1 MGVNGFHMTYL
12 SINESQVEWNAWV
25 SWFGSSSCFL
35 IGQVVLIELTW
46 HWASREFLRT
56 KNSVGAAPDR
66 ISIPSFLHS
75 MAWVLYWDV
84 LVWNVWVFVLD
95 GIGVWEMGIGVLFS
109 LFMNSRCIFVRVG
122 KTIPIYSVY

>member
-1 MGVNGFHMTYL
+1 MTYL

-46 HWASREFLRT
+46 HWKLPENIPKNEEFW
-56 KNSVGAAPDR
+56 SCPGPD
-66 ISIPSFLHS
+66 IHTFFL
-75 MAWVLYWDV
+75 AFNGLGCLYWDV
-84 LVWNVWVFVLD
+84 LVWNGRSGMSNGFVLVFVLD

-109 LFMNSRCIFVRVG
+109 LFMKC
-122 KTIPIYSVY
+122 SVS